1 MATLLHIRSSIFGD
15 NGQSAALATDF
26 ITQWKENNENAE
38 VITRDLIADPLPQLD
53 ADLIA
58 ALMSDA
64 ENRTGAQQEN
74 VDLADRLLAEIQSAD
89 QLVIAVPMY
98 NFGIP
103 SQLKAWFDLLARNGV
118 TFKYTEQGPVG
129 LLQDK
134 PVVLIATRGGQYR
147 EGGQDFQIPFVKQFL
162 GFIGI
167 KNVKAVYAEGL
178 NMGDSIRDQSL
189 AAAQAE
195 IRA

>member
-64 ENRTGAQQEN
+64 ENRSGAQQEN